1 MFSALTEHK
10 CLFLTYNVRNLRRQ
24 YAHKSFISF
33 IKQMQRPTTS
43 RRRFLKTATL
53 CAASLPAH
61 QSIKA
66 AGEKTGAKPAGNNPI
81 GVSTYSYWG
90 FRREKY
96 RAIEACIDLAA
107 AQGFDGV
114 EILQVQM
121 QDFSP
126 AYLQKLKRH
135 AFLNGVALMGLSTH
149 QDFVDPDPYVR
160 RHNIEQTIFYIRQAH
175 ALGIPT
181 IRINTGR
188 WGTSKN
194 FDELMANRGIEPALK
209 GHTEEEG
216 FKWVIDSIGQL
227 VNEAREAGV
236 ILGLE
241 NHWGLGLTPEGVT
254 RIVEAIDSPWLQV
267 TLDTGNFL
275 EDPYK
280 RLEKLANRTVLLQA
294 KTYYGGG
301 RWYTLELDYDKIAK
315 IMHNANYR
323 GWVSLEFEGKEDP
336 VIGCEKSI
344 KLLRKA
350 FTKS

>member
-1 MFSALTEHK
+1 MHCPNSS
-10 CLFLTYNVRNLRRQ
+10 RRQ
-24 YAHKSFISF
+24 
-33 IKQMQRPTTS
+33 
-43 RRRFLKTATL
+43 FLKSVSL
-53 CAASLPAH
+53 CALSFPASRSL
-61 QSIKA
+61 KA
-66 AGEKTGAKPAGNNPI
+66 GGEKSTRKSSRNNPI

-90 FRREKY
+90 FRREEF
-96 RAIEACIDLAA
+96 RPIEKCIDQAA

-126 AYLQKLKRH
+126 GYLQKLKRH
-135 AFLNGVALMGLSTH
+135 AFLNGIDLMGLSTH
-149 QDFVDPDPYVR
+149 QDFVDPDPYKR

-194 FDELMANRGIEPALK
+194 FDELMANRGIEPVLK

-216 FKWVIDSIGQL
+216 FQWVIDSIGKL
-227 VNEAREAGV
+227 VTEAQAAGV

-254 RIVEAIDSPWLQV
+254 RIIEAIDSPWLQV

-280 RLEKLANRTVLLQA
+280 RLEMLAKRTVLLQA

-301 RWYTLELDYDKIAK
+301 RWYTLELDYDRIAE
-315 IMHNANYR
+315 IMRKANYR
-323 GWVSLEFEGKEDP
+323 GWISLEFEGKEDP
-336 VIGCEKSI
+336 VSGCEKSI

-350 FTKS
+350 FA

>member
-1 MFSALTEHK
+1 MHCPNSS
-10 CLFLTYNVRNLRRQ
+10 RRQ
-24 YAHKSFISF
+24 
-33 IKQMQRPTTS
+33 
-43 RRRFLKTATL
+43 FLKSVSL
-53 CAASLPAH
+53 CALSFQASRSL
-61 QSIKA
+61 KA
-66 AGEKTGAKPAGNNPI
+66 GGEKSTRKSSRNNPI

-90 FRREKY
+90 FRREEF
-96 RAIEACIDLAA
+96 RPIEKCIDQAA

-126 AYLQKLKRH
+126 GYLQKLKRH
-135 AFLNGVALMGLSTH
+135 AFLNGIDLMGLSTH
-149 QDFVDPDPYVR
+149 QDFVDPDPYKR

-194 FDELMANRGIEPALK
+194 FDELMANRGIEPVLK

-216 FKWVIDSIGQL
+216 FQWVIDSIGKL
-227 VNEAREAGV
+227 VTEAQAAGV

-254 RIVEAIDSPWLQV
+254 RIIEAIDSPWLQV

-280 RLEKLANRTVLLQA
+280 RLEMLAKRTVLLQA

-301 RWYTLELDYDKIAK
+301 RWYTLELDYDRIAE
-315 IMHNANYR
+315 IMRKANYR
-323 GWVSLEFEGKEDP
+323 GWISLEFEGKEDP
-336 VIGCEKSI
+336 VSGCDKSI

-350 FTKS
+350 FA

>member
-1 MFSALTEHK
+1 MKRAAIGAAGIGSALSLKGDTK
-10 CLFLTYNVRNLRRQ
+10 PFT
-24 YAHKSFISF
+24 AKKSG
-33 IKQMQRPTTS
+33 R
-43 RRRFLKTATL
+43 
-53 CAASLPAH
+53 
-61 QSIKA
+61 
-66 AGEKTGAKPAGNNPI
+66 NPI

-90 FRREKY
+90 FRREKF
-96 RAIEACIDLAA
+96 RPIEKCIDLAA
-107 AQGFDGV
+107 SQGFDGV

-126 AYLQKLKRH
+126 GYLQKIKRH
-135 AFLNGVALMGLSTH
+135 AFLNGIDLMGLSTH
-149 QDFVDPDPYVR
+149 QDFVDPDPYKR

-194 FDELMANRGIEPALK
+194 FDELMANRGIEPVLA

-216 FKWVIDSIGQL
+216 FQWVIDSIGKL
-227 VNEAREAGV
+227 VKEAQSAGV

-241 NHWGLGLTPEGVT
+241 NHWGLGLTPEGVM
-254 RIVEAIDSPWLQV
+254 RIIDAINSPWLQV

-275 EDPYK
+275 EDPYN
-280 RLEKLANRTVLLQA
+280 RLEMLAKHTVLLQA

-301 RWYTLELDYDKIAK
+301 RWYTLNLDYNRIAQ
-315 IMHNANYR
+315 IMRKANYR
-323 GWVSLEFEGKEDP
+323 GWISLEFEGKEDP
-336 VIGCEKSI
+336 LSGCDKSI

-350 FTKS
+350 FAQS